1 MRDVEPGH
9 RFRSYRSPVLSLAL
23 SLTILGGSTL
33 SSVVEP
39 GVAQAAPI
47 SSNWTT
53 FDQSPLR
60 TGVDTS
66 GNSFTGASEAWT
78 SPTLDGQLYGQPL
91 VYADRVFAATE
102 NDTVYALAADSVR
115 CFGPNTWP
123 PR

>member
-1 MRDVEPGH
+1 M
-9 RFRSYRSPVLSLAL
+9 
-23 SLTILGGSTL
+23 
-33 SSVVEP
+33 
-39 GVAQAAPI
+39 AQAAPI

-102 NDTVYALAADSVR
+102 NDTVYALAADSGQVLWSNLLATPVTASNLPCGDITPTVGITGTPVIDTAAR
-115 CFGPNTWP
+115 NSSW
-123 PR
+123 